1 MQEIFTRFARAPL
14 SRIFFTAKGS
24 FPYGCNNHMVVD
36 QTWSRKL
43 VAVTRFIACYS
54 QKKVDVN
61 KSKTNLSNCV
71 LCNFH
76 HILKKSYNIQYISN
90 YKIWNFPLSTS
101 NSRFHWW
108 SFNLASLRNISTVT
122 SGYLE
127 RNLTR
132 GSLKGLPAC
141 RKIHHDW

>member
-1 MQEIFTRFARAPL
+1 MYFIFMRKTKKKFNVSSNNCLSNLIITQPCLPVTNFILVQEIFTRFARAPL

-36 QTWSRKL
+36 QTWPRKL

-54 QKKVDVN
+54 QKQVDVN

-76 HILKKSYNIQYISN
+76 HVLKKSYNIQYISN
-90 YKIWNFPLSTS
+90 YKIWKFPLK
-101 NSRFHWW
+101 
-108 SFNLASLRNISTVT
+108 
-122 SGYLE
+122 YLKQPVP
-127 RNLTR
+127 LVI
-132 GSLKGLPAC
+132 L
-141 RKIHHDW
+141 

>member
-1 MQEIFTRFARAPL
+1 MSFKFNNNTTLFTGKQLLFSCKKFSWGSLEPL
-14 SRIFFTAKGS
+14 CRGFFFTAKGS

-43 VAVTRFIACYS
+43 VAVTRLIACYS

-76 HILKKSYNIQYISN
+76 HILKKSYNIQYIRFSN
-90 YKIWNFPLSTS
+90 YKIWKFPLK
-101 NSRFHWW
+101 
-108 SFNLASLRNISTVT
+108 
-122 SGYLE
+122 YLKQPVP
-127 RNLTR
+127 LVI
-132 GSLKGLPAC
+132 L
-141 RKIHHDW
+141 